1 MGAMKRNILLL
12 LTTIILLHS
21 RVSIAD
27 AVNDQ
32 DITKTVS
39 NLLLKE
45 HDIPNTRIEVTSQN
59 GVVKLIGF
67 VDTSLQANRIIE
79 LTSSVED
86 VVDVNT
92 DKLEIKSS
100 KEFLSDAFI
109 TAKAKGKI
117 KYLAINNKISP
128 GYELHIETTN
138 KVVHILG
145 KVKNEKDI
153 KVIKDSINDIID
165 VDSVKLNIMYKK

>member
-1 MGAMKRNILLL
+1 MRSNILLF
-12 LTTIILLHS
+12 LTTILLLYP
-21 RVSIAD
+21 VTSIASD
-27 AVNDQ
+27 TEKDKLIIQ
-32 DITKTVS
+32 KVS

-45 HDIPNTRIEVTSQN
+45 HDIPNTKIQVISKN
-59 GVVKLIGF
+59 GVVKLIGV

-79 LTSSVED
+79 LASSVKSVID
-86 VVDVNT
+86 INT
-92 DKLEIKSS
+92 DKLKVKNS

-128 GYELHIETTN
+128 EYELHIETTN

-145 KVKNEKDI
+145 DVKNNNDI
-153 KVIKDSINDIID
+153 KTIKKSINDIID
-165 VDSVKLNIMYKK
+165 VEDVKVNIMCK